1 MCSAVPRHPGHN
13 NVWEFDIELGN
24 IAEDARD
31 DPGKH
36 RLHCVIKEVNIH
48 IFKKS
53 RHNISLF
60 KGGDYRVISNFPQ
73 LVTLVAF
80 LFPFFDR
87 RGRGAPLQLQSQ
99 TL

>member
-1 MCSAVPRHPGHN
+1 MCVCSAVPRHPGHN

-48 IFKKS
+48 IFKKA
-53 RHNISLF
+53 
-60 KGGDYRVISNFPQ
+60 DTTFPC
-73 LVTLVAF
+73 LKEEIT
-80 LFPFFDR
+80 
-87 RGRGAPLQLQSQ
+87 GS
-99 TL
+99 

>member
-1 MCSAVPRHPGHN
+1 M
-13 NVWEFDIELGN
+13 WEFDIELGN

-48 IFKKS
+48 IFKKADTS
-53 RHNISLF
+53 HFPVKR
-60 KGGDYRVISNFPQ
+60 GDYRVISNFPQ